1 MEIVMELRNLRK
13 EYFFADR
20 LIRGCMVL
28 AMIGMLWIGSRVHAE
43 GYTEEC
49 KREMAVPAAVISYRE
64 NMEEC
69 GRIARDAALH
79 VGGAAGSLAE
89 ESEREVS
96 IARYVREG
104 DTREN
109 IPVISL
115 DRGNAEEI
123 VDVGREEIS
132 VDGTGDV
139 GREEISMEESEDVGR
154 EEISVEETEDVGRE
168 EISMEESEDV
178 GREEISVEEPEDA
191 GRDEICAED
200 DVNADI
206 DEASTEGNTA
216 GDREDTDAGSL
227 GTSELSG
234 FLIDK
239 DGYITGVTERVDV
252 TDGVLIFA
260 REEGCIGIR
269 KGALSELVGCVWE
282 IYIPVNICKIEP
294 GALDEFL
301 FTAYIEVAPD
311 HPCYY
316 SEDGGL
322 HVR

>member
-28 AMIGMLWIGSRVHAE
+28 TMSGMLWIGSRVHAE

-104 DTREN
+104 DAREN

-132 VDGTGDV
+132 VDGTGDG

-154 EEISVEETEDVGRE
+154 EEIGVEERED
-168 EISMEESEDV
+168 I

-206 DEASTEGNTA
+206 DEAGTGGNTA

-260 REEGCIGIR
+260 RDEGCIGIR

-301 FTAYIEVAPD
+301 FTAYIEVAPN

-316 SEDGGL
+316 SEDGVL
-322 HVR
+322 YVR

>member
-1 MEIVMELRNLRK
+1 M
-13 EYFFADR
+13 
-20 LIRGCMVL
+20 
-28 AMIGMLWIGSRVHAE
+28 
-43 GYTEEC
+43 
-49 KREMAVPAAVISYRE
+49 
-64 NMEEC
+64 
-69 GRIARDAALH
+69 
-79 VGGAAGSLAE
+79 
-89 ESEREVS
+89 
-96 IARYVREG
+96 
-104 DTREN
+104 
-109 IPVISL
+109 
-115 DRGNAEEI
+115 
-123 VDVGREEIS
+123 
-132 VDGTGDV
+132 
-139 GREEISMEESEDVGR
+139 
-154 EEISVEETEDVGRE
+154 
-168 EISMEESEDV
+168 
-178 GREEISVEEPEDA
+178 
-191 GRDEICAED
+191 
-200 DVNADI
+200 NADI
-206 DEASTEGNTA
+206 DEAGTGGNTA

-260 REEGCIGIR
+260 RDEGCIGIR

-301 FTAYIEVAPD
+301 FTAYIEVAPG

>member
-28 AMIGMLWIGSRVHAE
+28 TMIGMLWIGSRVHAE

-69 GRIARDAALH
+69 GRIAR
-79 VGGAAGSLAE
+79 
-89 ESEREVS
+89 
-96 IARYVREG
+96 
-104 DTREN
+104 EN

-132 VDGTGDV
+132 VEETGGAGREEISVDGTGDV
-139 GREEISMEESEDVGR
+139 GREEISMEESED
-154 EEISVEETEDVGRE
+154 I
-168 EISMEESEDV
+168 

-301 FTAYIEVAPD
+301 FTVYIEVAPD

-316 SEDGGL
+316 SENGVL
-322 HVR
+322 QVR

>member
-28 AMIGMLWIGSRVHAE
+28 TMIGMLWIGSRVHAE

-64 NMEEC
+64 NTEEC

-89 ESEREVS
+89 KSEREVS

-104 DTREN
+104 DAREN

-154 EEISVEETEDVGRE
+154 EEISVEE
-168 EISMEESEDV
+168 
-178 GREEISVEEPEDA
+178 PEDA
-191 GRDEICAED
+191 GRDETCAED

-206 DEASTEGNTA
+206 DEAGTGGNTA

-239 DGYITGVTERVDV
+239 EGYITGVTERVDV

-260 REEGCIGIR
+260 RDEGCIGIR

-301 FTAYIEVAPD
+301 FTAYIEVAPG

>member
-13 EYFFADR
+13 EYFFADW

-28 AMIGMLWIGSRVHAE
+28 TMIGMLWIGSRVHAE

-89 ESEREVS
+89 KSEREVS

-104 DTREN
+104 DAREN
-109 IPVISL
+109 IPGISL

-123 VDVGREEIS
+123 VDVGREEISVEETGGAGREEIS

-139 GREEISMEESEDVGR
+139 GREEISMEESED
-154 EEISVEETEDVGRE
+154 I
-168 EISMEESEDV
+168 

-252 TDGVLIFA
+252 TDGLLIFA
-260 REEGCIGIR
+260 RDEGCIGIR

-316 SEDGGL
+316 SENGVL
-322 HVR
+322 QVR

>member
-28 AMIGMLWIGSRVHAE
+28 TMIGMLWIGSRVHAE

-89 ESEREVS
+89 KSEREVS

-104 DTREN
+104 DAREN

-115 DRGNAEEI
+115 DRGNTEEI

-132 VDGTGDV
+132 VDGTGDG

-154 EEISVEETEDVGRE
+154 DRCGRKRG
-168 EISMEESEDV
+168 DWK
-178 GREEISVEEPEDA
+178 
-191 GRDEICAED
+191 GRDKC
-200 DVNADI
+200 
-206 DEASTEGNTA
+206 
-216 GDREDTDAGSL
+216 RR
-227 GTSELSG
+227 
-234 FLIDK
+234 
-239 DGYITGVTERVDV
+239 TG
-252 TDGVLIFA
+252 
-260 REEGCIGIR
+260 GCR
-269 KGALSELVGCVWE
+269 KG
-282 IYIPVNICKIEP
+282 
-294 GALDEFL
+294 
-301 FTAYIEVAPD
+301 
-311 HPCYY
+311 
-316 SEDGGL
+316 
-322 HVR
+322 

>member
-28 AMIGMLWIGSRVHAE
+28 TMIGMLWIGSRVHAE

-89 ESEREVS
+89 KSEREVS

-104 DTREN
+104 DAREN

-132 VDGTGDV
+132 VDGTGN
-139 GREEISMEESEDVGR
+139 
-154 EEISVEETEDVGRE
+154 VGRE

-260 REEGCIGIR
+260 RDEGCIGIR

-301 FTAYIEVAPD
+301 FTAYIEVAPG

>member
-28 AMIGMLWIGSRVHAE
+28 TMIGMLWIGSRVHAE

-89 ESEREVS
+89 KSEREVS
-96 IARYVREG
+96 IARYVQEG
-104 DTREN
+104 DAREN

-132 VDGTGDV
+132 VDGTGD
-139 GREEISMEESEDVGR
+139 G
-154 EEISVEETEDVGRE
+154 GRE

-206 DEASTEGNTA
+206 DEAGTGGNTA

-260 REEGCIGIR
+260 RDEGCIGIR

-301 FTAYIEVAPD
+301 FTAYIEVAPN

-316 SEDGGL
+316 SEDGVL
-322 HVR
+322 YVR

>member
-1 MEIVMELRNLRK
+1 MELRNLRK

-28 AMIGMLWIGSRVHAE
+28 TMIGMLWIGSRVHAE

-89 ESEREVS
+89 KSEREVS

-104 DTREN
+104 DAREN

-132 VDGTGDV
+132 VDGTGD
-139 GREEISMEESEDVGR
+139 G
-154 EEISVEETEDVGRE
+154 GRE

-206 DEASTEGNTA
+206 DEAGTGGNTV

-260 REEGCIGIR
+260 RDEGCIGIR

-301 FTAYIEVAPD
+301 FTAYIEVAPG

>member
-1 MEIVMELRNLRK
+1 MELRNLRK

-28 AMIGMLWIGSRVHAE
+28 TMIGMLWIGSRVHAE

-69 GRIARDAALH
+69 GSIARDAALH

-89 ESEREVS
+89 KSEREVS

-104 DTREN
+104 DAREN

-154 EEISVEETEDVGRE
+154 EEISVEE
-168 EISMEESEDV
+168 
-178 GREEISVEEPEDA
+178 PEDA

-206 DEASTEGNTA
+206 DEAGTGGNTA

>member
-28 AMIGMLWIGSRVHAE
+28 TMIGMLWIGSRVHAE

-89 ESEREVS
+89 KSEREVS

-104 DTREN
+104 DAREN

-132 VDGTGDV
+132 VDGTGN
-139 GREEISMEESEDVGR
+139 
-154 EEISVEETEDVGRE
+154 VGRE

-206 DEASTEGNTA
+206 DEAGTGGNTA

-260 REEGCIGIR
+260 RDEGCIGIR

-301 FTAYIEVAPD
+301 FTAYIEVAPN

-316 SEDGGL
+316 SEDGVL
-322 HVR
+322 YVR

>member
-1 MEIVMELRNLRK
+1 
-13 EYFFADR
+13 
-20 LIRGCMVL
+20 MV
-28 AMIGMLWIGSRVHAE
+28 
-43 GYTEEC
+43 
-49 KREMAVPAAVISYRE
+49 
-64 NMEEC
+64 
-69 GRIARDAALH
+69 
-79 VGGAAGSLAE
+79 
-89 ESEREVS
+89 
-96 IARYVREG
+96 
-104 DTREN
+104 
-109 IPVISL
+109 
-115 DRGNAEEI
+115 
-123 VDVGREEIS
+123 
-132 VDGTGDV
+132 
-139 GREEISMEESEDVGR
+139 
-154 EEISVEETEDVGRE
+154 E

-206 DEASTEGNTA
+206 DEAGTGGNTA

-260 REEGCIGIR
+260 RDEGCIGIR

-301 FTAYIEVAPD
+301 LTAYIEVAPD

-316 SEDGGL
+316 SGDGVL
-322 HVR
+322 YVR

>member
-28 AMIGMLWIGSRVHAE
+28 TMIGMLWIGSRVHAE

-89 ESEREVS
+89 KSEREVS

-104 DTREN
+104 DAREN

-132 VDGTGDV
+132 VDGTGN
-139 GREEISMEESEDVGR
+139 
-154 EEISVEETEDVGRE
+154 VGRE

-191 GRDEICAED
+191 GRDETCAED

-206 DEASTEGNTA
+206 DEAGTGGNTA

-260 REEGCIGIR
+260 RDEGCIGIR

-301 FTAYIEVAPD
+301 FTAYIEVAPN

-316 SEDGGL
+316 SEDGVL
-322 HVR
+322 YVR

>member
-28 AMIGMLWIGSRVHAE
+28 TMSGMLWIGSRVHAE

-89 ESEREVS
+89 KSEREVS

-104 DTREN
+104 DAREN

-132 VDGTGDV
+132 VDGTGD
-139 GREEISMEESEDVGR
+139 G
-154 EEISVEETEDVGRE
+154 GRE

-282 IYIPVNICKIEP
+282 NIS
-294 GALDEFL
+294 F
-301 FTAYIEVAPD
+301 
-311 HPCYY
+311 
-316 SEDGGL
+316 
-322 HVR
+322 R

>member
-13 EYFFADR
+13 EYFFADW

-28 AMIGMLWIGSRVHAE
+28 TMIGMLWIGSRVHAE

-69 GRIARDAALH
+69 GRIAR
-79 VGGAAGSLAE
+79 
-89 ESEREVS
+89 
-96 IARYVREG
+96 
-104 DTREN
+104 EN

-132 VDGTGDV
+132 VEETGGAGREEISVDGTGDV
-139 GREEISMEESEDVGR
+139 GREEISMEESED
-154 EEISVEETEDVGRE
+154 I
-168 EISMEESEDV
+168 

-252 TDGVLIFA
+252 TDGLLIFA
-260 REEGCIGIR
+260 RDEGCIGIR
-269 KGALSELVGCVWE
+269 NGALSELVGCVWE

-316 SEDGGL
+316 SENGVL
-322 HVR
+322 QVR

>member
-69 GRIARDAALH
+69 GRITRDAALH

-89 ESEREVS
+89 KSEREVS

-104 DTREN
+104 DAREN

-123 VDVGREEIS
+123 VDVGRKEIS
-132 VDGTGDV
+132 AEETG
-139 GREEISMEESEDVGR
+139 GAGR
-154 EEISVEETEDVGRE
+154 EEISV
-168 EISMEESEDV
+168 EESEDV

-206 DEASTEGNTA
+206 DEAGTGGNTA

-227 GTSELSG
+227 GTNELSG

-260 REEGCIGIR
+260 RDEGCIGIR

>member
-1 MEIVMELRNLRK
+1 MELRNLRK

-28 AMIGMLWIGSRVHAE
+28 TMSGMLWIGSRVHAE

-49 KREMAVPAAVISYRE
+49 KREMVVPAAVISCRE

-89 ESEREVS
+89 KSEREVS

-132 VDGTGDV
+132 VDGTGD
-139 GREEISMEESEDVGR
+139 G
-154 EEISVEETEDVGRE
+154 GRE

-316 SEDGGL
+316 SGDGVL
-322 HVR
+322 YVR

>member
-28 AMIGMLWIGSRVHAE
+28 TMIGMLWIGSRVHAE

-69 GRIARDAALH
+69 GRIARDAELH

-89 ESEREVS
+89 KSEREVS

-104 DTREN
+104 DAREN
-109 IPVISL
+109 IPGISL

-132 VDGTGDV
+132 VEETG
-139 GREEISMEESEDVGR
+139 GAGR
-154 EEISVEETEDVGRE
+154 EEISVEE
-168 EISMEESEDV
+168 S
-178 GREEISVEEPEDA
+178 EDA

-301 FTAYIEVAPD
+301 FTVYIEVAPD

-316 SEDGGL
+316 SENGVL
-322 HVR
+322 QVR